1 MPLLG
6 EWTFNNFC
14 MSMSQ
19 QARSAKEDFLELKN
33 SFEEQKCTLKKQQES
48 LQLLQHIITNQ
59 HKIVTNQHKTIIEI
73 NERLKHDDNNNNYR
87 SVDSTGANSSNA
99 FADDPIFIVTPTQS
113 PTNSSSDSN
122 NEMDQFPSPKKV
134 SLF

>member
-48 LQLLQHIITNQ
+48 LQLLQHII
-59 HKIVTNQHKTIIEI
+59 TNQHKTIIEI

-134 SLF
+134 SFF

>member
-19 QARSAKEDFLELKN
+19 QARTAKEDFLELKN
-33 SFEEQKCTLKKQQES
+33 SFEKQQES

-59 HKIVTNQHKTIIEI
+59 HKTIIEI
-73 NERLKHDDNNNNYR
+73 NERLKHLDNNNHR
-87 SVDSTGANSSNA
+87 SVDSNDANISNE
-99 FADDPIFIVTPTQS
+99 FADDPIFTVTPTQS

-134 SLF
+134 SVF

>member
-19 QARSAKEDFLELKN
+19 QARTAKEDFLELKN
-33 SFEEQKCTLKKQQES
+33 SFEGQKCTLKKQQSIIEENQES

-59 HKIVTNQHKTIIEI
+59 HKTIIEI
-73 NERLKHDDNNNNYR
+73 NERLKHLDNNNHR
-87 SVDSTGANSSNA
+87 SVDSNDANSSNE
-99 FADDPIFIVTPTQS
+99 FAYDPIFNVTPTQS

-134 SLF
+134 SVF

>member
-19 QARSAKEDFLELKN
+19 QAQTAKEDFLELKN
-33 SFEEQKCTLKKQQES
+33 SFEEQKCILKKQQES
-48 LQLLQHIITNQ
+48 LQLLQHII
-59 HKIVTNQHKTIIEI
+59 TNQHKTIIEI

>member
-1 MPLLG
+1 
-6 EWTFNNFC
+6 
-14 MSMSQ
+14 MSQ
-19 QARSAKEDFLELKN
+19 QARTAKEDLLELKT
-33 SFEEQKCTLKKQQES
+33 SFEEQKCIIKKQQES
-48 LQLLQHIITNQ
+48 LQLLQHII
-59 HKIVTNQHKTIIEI
+59 TNQHKTIIEI

-134 SLF
+134 SFF

>member
-14 MSMSQ
+14 TSMSQ
-19 QARSAKEDFLELKN
+19 QARTAKEDFLELKN
-33 SFEEQKCTLKKQQES
+33 SFEKQQSIIEENQES

-59 HKIVTNQHKTIIEI
+59 HKTIIEI
-73 NERLKHDDNNNNYR
+73 NERLKQLDNNNHL
-87 SVDSTGANSSNA
+87 SVDSNDANTSNE
-99 FADDPIFIVTPTQS
+99 FTDDPIFTITPTQS
-113 PTNSSSDSN
+113 PTNSSDSN

-134 SLF
+134 SVC